1 MLELENRMKLLLTA
15 IILACGLAPS
25 FARGDVN
32 SELTVQ
38 NVLAGVAG
46 GLMAPAGIAWGLRD

>member
-1 MLELENRMKLLLTA
+1 MKLLLTA
-15 IILACGLAPS
+15 IILACGLALS
-25 FARGDVN
+25 FTLGDVN

>member
-1 MLELENRMKLLLTA
+1 
-15 IILACGLAPS
+15 
-25 FARGDVN
+25 
-32 SELTVQ
+32 VQ

>member
-1 MLELENRMKLLLTA
+1 MLELENRMKLLPTA
-15 IILACGLAPS
+15 IILACGLALS
-25 FARGDVN
+25 FTLGDVN